1 MRPRTNQESAFTF
14 TELIVIVALIGIV
27 SAMAVP
33 LMASMGDAIKLGQ
46 AARDV
51 EREIQTARLRA
62 VTSNQP
68 MRFRF
73 NCPAA
78 GNYRI
83 TELIGTPKVPT
94 AADAATNRCNMDVYP
109 YPGDVDKNPLTRP
122 NGDGPLRTLDSKV
135 SFSGV
140 TTIEFW
146 PDGSA
151 HTNTGGVDPW
161 PPIAG
166 SGTIVTLVKGTK
178 TKTIL
183 VNSVGKV
190 QLQ

>member
-1 MRPRTNQESAFTF
+1 MRHRSNQESAFTF

-51 EREIQTARLRA
+51 ERELQTARLRA

-73 NCPAA
+73 DCPAA

-83 TELIGTPKVPT
+83 TELVGTPKIPA
-94 AADAATNRCNMDVYP
+94 AADSAANRCSLEIFP
-109 YPGDVDKNPLTRP
+109 FPSDVDRNPLTRP
-122 NGDGPLRTLDSKV
+122 NGDGPLRKLDSKV
-135 SFSGV
+135 SFSAV

-161 PPIAG
+161 PPIAAA
-166 SGTIVTLVKGTK
+166 GTTVTLVKGTK
-178 TKTIL
+178 TKTIQ
-183 VNSVGKV
+183 VNGVGKV
-190 QLQ
+190 QIQ